1 MYLIYVTCIKYTI
14 VYFTSMSFYLVFL
27 LYLFFI
33 KMSLPKC
40 EIDHSAI
47 NNTVQKAVANAVEF
61 TMGKV
66 HTTGHDN
73 SVKVTMERPMWTTE
87 NFRDVYDE
95 IPLRSS
101 DQFIDKGSHY
111 ELRQHFPMVT
121 ANEILLHEQNHHI
134 YVTVKKNK
142 GNIRYSVHKEIPL
155 PPYAQRRGI
164 TSYFNKGM
172 LIVSVPK

>member
-1 MYLIYVTCIKYTI
+1 
-14 VYFTSMSFYLVFL
+14 
-27 LYLFFI
+27 
-33 KMSLPKC
+33 MSLPKC
-40 EIDHSAI
+40 EIDHNAI
-47 NNTVQKAVANAVEF
+47 NNTVHAAVAN
-61 TMGKV
+61 TMDKV
-66 HTTGHDN
+66 LNDH
-73 SVKVTMERPMWTTE
+73 SRVKVTMDRPMWTTE

-95 IPLRSS
+95 IPLHSS

-134 YVTVKKNK
+134 YVTVKKSK

-172 LIVSVPK
+172 LIISVPK